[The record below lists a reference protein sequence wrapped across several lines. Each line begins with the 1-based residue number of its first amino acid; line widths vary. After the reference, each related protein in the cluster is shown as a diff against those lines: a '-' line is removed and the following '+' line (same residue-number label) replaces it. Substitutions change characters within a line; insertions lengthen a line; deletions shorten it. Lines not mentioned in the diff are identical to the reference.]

1 MHFQVK
7 MRENGKNNIFR
18 DKQTRKKI
26 PLKFLDVNVITI
38 IIIIIII
45 IIISFI
51 LTKKLVFSKPY
62 LQC

>member
-45 IIISFI
+45 ISFI